1 MPHQSPILDNA
12 RAWSAGAL
20 CGDIRGAMLDS
31 RARLLH
37 RWLDSWRG
45 IDHVVAGT
53 ARQGRDAQLAEYDA
67 ERWRRTFFI
76 ASEVR

>member
-1 MPHQSPILDNA
+1 
-12 RAWSAGAL
+12 
-20 CGDIRGAMLDS
+20 MLDS

-37 RWLDSWRG
+37 GWLDSWRG

-53 ARQGRDAQLAEYDA
+53 ARQGRDAQLTEYDA
-67 ERWRRTFFI
+67 ERWRRTFFV